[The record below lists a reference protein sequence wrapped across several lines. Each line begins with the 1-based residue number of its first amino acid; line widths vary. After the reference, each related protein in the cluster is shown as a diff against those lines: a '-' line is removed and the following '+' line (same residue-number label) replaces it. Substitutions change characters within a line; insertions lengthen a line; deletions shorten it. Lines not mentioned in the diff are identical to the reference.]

1 MIAMDLTGFLKELL
15 FRVAE
20 WMDSLIKDMLL
31 PLLVKVGMSEQVAGA
46 VVTLLELLVLVT
58 LIAKISGIVRWIL
71 IVILALLLIGAF
83 LPAS

>member
-1 MIAMDLTGFLKELL
+1 MDMDLAGFLKELL

>member
-1 MIAMDLTGFLKELL
+1 VIAMDLTGFLKELL